1 VISYL
6 SKQLGKRKNVSKLSD
21 KEREAFREAF
31 VALNKDPTL
40 RFPGS
45 RDDKPFVG
53 GVSFWFK
60 QDEIH
65 QATHV
70 HGGPAF
76 LTWHR
81 ELLNR
86 FERLLIEADASV
98 SLHYWD
104 WNEDPE
110 NTIDH
115 RGEPLDLF
123 TNEFMGNAR
132 DSVGEPWLSAG
143 FYDPHAV
150 ENYRGL
156 DAFDEEHS
164 NPADVPIALTRE
176 KKKGTLEEYIQ
187 SVPGRFYSDKEIIE
201 SKDYSEMRRKL
212 EHVHN
217 WAHNYIGG
225 TIGDPHTAFRDP
237 FVFLIHSNVD
247 RLFAAWQ
254 LRKGFEWRLEPG
266 KVFGDGE
273 KNTVAYGST
282 APHIIVG
289 LKTMLSPWCG
299 IGYPYGNYATTEEG
313 KTEEPGVNDV
323 RPWAFPDN
331 WHRDPKC
338 YPYEEPKNSLDLS
351 VVTPR
356 LYDKFPEIQ
365 EGIEEYNYNLARGS
379 E

>member
-1 VISYL
+1 MSR
-6 SKQLGKRKNVSKLSD
+6 QLRERKNISKVTD
-21 KEREAFREAF
+21 DERQALLRAFI
-31 VALNKDPTL
+31 VLNTNPTF

-45 RDDKPFVG
+45 KDDTPFVG

-86 FERLLIEADASV
+86 FERLLVKADPTV

-104 WNEDPE
+104 WNEDLE
-110 NTIDH
+110 NTLDLE
-115 RGEPLDLF
+115 GKPLDLF
-123 TNEFMGNAR
+123 KNLMGNAR
-132 DSVGEPWLSAG
+132 GSVGEPWLSAG
-143 FYDPHAV
+143 FYDPYPA

-156 DAFDEEHS
+156 EAFDEEHG
-164 NPADVPIALTRE
+164 NPADVPIALTRQ
-176 KKKGTLEEYIQ
+176 KKYGTLEEYMKKEFR
-187 SVPGRFYSDKEIIE
+187 PFYSEKDIIE
-201 SKDYSEMRRKL
+201 SETFSEMRRKL
-212 EHVHN
+212 EQVHN
-217 WAHNYIGG
+217 GAHNYIGG

-254 LRKGFEWRLEPG
+254 LRKGFEWRLEPE
-266 KVFGDGE
+266 KVYGDAKINGDSE
-273 KNTVAYGST
+273 KDTVAHGST
-282 APHIIVG
+282 PPRVVVG

-299 IGYPYGNYATTEEG
+299 IGYPYENYASTEEG

-323 RPWAFPDN
+323 RPWAFPEN
-331 WHRDPKC
+331 WHRDPKL
-338 YPYEEPKNSLDLS
+338 YPFEQPKNSVDLS
-351 VVTPR
+351 VVIPR
-356 LYDKFPEIQ
+356 QYDKFPVIS
-365 EGIEEYNYNLARGS
+365 GIEYNYDLARRS

>member
-1 VISYL
+1 LSRQLGERKNL
-6 SKQLGKRKNVSKLSD
+6 SKLTD
-21 KEREAFREAF
+21 KEREALRKAF
-31 VALNKDPTL
+31 VSLNKDPTL

-81 ELLNR
+81 EFLNR
-86 FERLLIEADASV
+86 FERLLIEADSSV

-110 NTIDH
+110 NTKDLK
-115 RGEPLDLF
+115 GNALDLF
-123 TNEFMGNAR
+123 TMEFMGNAR
-132 DSVGEPWLSAG
+132 GSVGEPWLSAG
-143 FYDPHAV
+143 FYDPHPV
-150 ENYRGL
+150 DNYRGL
-156 DAFDEEHS
+156 DSSDAEHN
-164 NPADVPIALTRE
+164 NPSDIPIALTRE
-176 KKKGTLEEYIQ
+176 KVKGTLEEYIK
-187 SVPGRFYSDKEIIE
+187 SRRRRFYSDKEIIE
-201 SKDYSEMRRKL
+201 SEDYSEMRRKL

-254 LRKGFEWRLEPG
+254 LRKGFEWRLQPE
-266 KVFGDGE
+266 KVFGDDEKNSE

-282 APHIIVG
+282 APRVIVG
-289 LKTMLSPWCG
+289 IKTMLSPWCG

-331 WHRDPKC
+331 WHRDPKR
-338 YPYEEPKNSLDLS
+338 YPPEQPKNSLDLS

-356 LYDKFPEIQ
+356 LYDKFPIIQ
-365 EGIEEYNYNLARGS
+365 EGIEYNYNLARGS

>member
-1 VISYL
+1 MV
-6 SKQLGKRKNVSKLSD
+6 KQLGVRKNLSKLTD
-21 KEREAFREAF
+21 KERESLLKAF
-31 VALNKDPTL
+31 VMLNNHPPF

-45 RDDKPFVG
+45 RNDRPFVG

-86 FERLLIEADASV
+86 FERLLVTADPSV

-104 WNEDPE
+104 WSEDPE
-110 NTIDH
+110 NT
-115 RGEPLDLF
+115 RGLEGNTLDLF
-123 TNEFMGNAR
+123 TKDFMGNAR

-143 FYDPHAV
+143 FYDPYAV
-150 ENYRGL
+150 DNYRGPH
-156 DAFDEEHS
+156 AFDDEHN
-164 NPADVPIALTRE
+164 NPSDVPIALTRE
-176 KKKGTLEEYIQ
+176 KQKGTLEDYIK
-187 SVPGRFYSDKEIIE
+187 SNSRRFYSDKDIIE
-201 SKDYSEMRRKL
+201 SENYSEMRRKL
-212 EHVHN
+212 EYVHN

-225 TIGDPHTAFRDP
+225 TIGDPHTSFRDP

-254 LRKGFEWRLEPG
+254 LRKGFECRLEPE
-266 KVFGDGE
+266 KVFGDDRD
-273 KNTVAYGST
+273 TVAYGST
-282 APHIIVG
+282 SPHVVPG

-299 IGYPYGNYATTEEG
+299 IGYPYENFRNTEEG
-313 KTEEPGVNDV
+313 KTEEPGVYDV

-331 WHRDPKC
+331 WHRDPRR
-338 YPYEEPKNSLDLS
+338 YPYEQPKNSIHLS
-351 VVTPR
+351 VVIPR
-356 LYDKFPEIQ
+356 QYDKFPNIP
-365 EGIEEYNYNLARGS
+365 GIEYNYDLARRT